1 MESYRR
7 KTSRRKTSKRKSSK
21 KVTFTT
27 ADGRRVSF
35 TPKRKSKGPTPS
47 HLKVHTNKM
56 KSLGVKYRNGDFGN
70 MKWKSVVKKHMS
82 KSKSSKPRRSSRRRR
97 SRR

>member
-1 MESYRR
+1 MAR
-7 KTSRRKTSKRKSSK
+7 SRRKMSRRKRVSK
-21 KVTFTT
+21 KSRVTFTT

-35 TPKRKSKGPTPS
+35 TPKPKRKGSVPR

-56 KSLGVKYRNGDFGN
+56 KALGVKYRNGDFGN

-82 KSKSSKPRRSSRRRR
+82 KPQRKRRSKRKMSRR
-97 SRR
+97 